1 MSLIGNLSTEK
12 VAAYYCCSAP
22 SSWASTGIGASWRDG
37 GHRDKGGEGGRVR
50 AARRGRDGKGRRN
63 VDRGGDGAVA
73 VTASK
78 TEAG

>member
-1 MSLIGNLSTEK
+1 MG
-12 VAAYYCCSAP
+12 
-22 SSWASTGIGASWRDG
+22 RDV
-37 GHRDKGGEGGRVR
+37 GHRDKGGDGGRMR
-50 AARRGRDGKGRRN
+50 AARRGRDGKGRRK

>member
-1 MSLIGNLSTEK
+1 MG
-12 VAAYYCCSAP
+12 
-22 SSWASTGIGASWRDG
+22 RDVG
-37 GHRDKGGEGGRVR
+37 RRDKGGEGERMR